1 MPSLTSLA
9 LLAAESTSV
18 LVVAPAWSEDAAS
31 ILNANR
37 VASGGSSTV
46 RPGTLEFDLAYSGSG
61 LTGTIVT
68 VVDRRTGAFTDA
80 SIIGPLSQADAFNG
94 SQFWLKDP
102 SGAVTPTAGGDTI
115 ELQTNQAYRYAN
127 LWWRPDAGGATVVFD
142 GRKED
147 GGRSFDVLTVT
158 PKGGEPF
165 EAWFDSASHLLA
177 RTVEHQSFQTVVTSL
192 SDYRPE
198 AGVMT
203 AHKMVVDNGDGPDQL
218 QTQTLTRETLTP
230 ARPLTAYGPPT
241 AAPKDWSMADGAR
254 QVTVPFRLLNNHI
267 YADVKVDGKGPFLF
281 IFDTGGQFILSPPTA
296 KALAETITGDTA
308 VHGAGEGTVE
318 AGFTKVGSIGIG
330 DLKLGGQT
338 VGVLPFHSA
347 KTEGFEAGGMIGFEV
362 FRRLVTRIDYGA
374 HTLTFVDPATFDP
387 KDAGIAV
394 PFAFYQTIP
403 QVQGAFD
410 DLPGRF
416 DIDTGSRV
424 EVTLTSPFVN
434 AQHLIAKFP
443 KGTMAVDGWGVGG
456 HSRAYVTRGA
466 SLTLGPVKIDDVVA
480 GFSTQKS
487 GAFADPTY
495 QGNVGAGIL
504 KRFVVTFDY
513 GHQIMYLKPL
523 PTPVADTG
531 VFDRSGMWINL
542 ADDGFE
548 VVDVS
553 AGGAAAAAGL
563 AVGDRIVAVDG
574 KPAGTLSLSDVRM
587 TLRDRPVG
595 TVVAV
600 EVKRGDKTWTV
611 PVTLKDQV

>member
-1 MPSLTSLA
+1 MPSLNPLA
-9 LLAAESTSV
+9 LLAAAAASV
-18 LVVAPAWSEDAAS
+18 LVAPAWSEDAAS
-31 ILNANR
+31 ILRANR
-37 VASGGSSTV
+37 LASGGSPTA
-46 RPGTLEFDLAYSGSG
+46 RPGTLEFDLAYSGQG
-61 LTGTIVT
+61 LTGAIVT

-80 SIIGPLSQADAFNG
+80 STIGPLSQADAFNG
-94 SQFWLKDP
+94 ARFWLKDP
-102 SGAVTPTAGGDTI
+102 SGAVTPTAGGDII

-127 LWWRPDAGGATVVFD
+127 RWWRPDADGASVVFN
-142 GRKED
+142 GRKQD
-147 GGRSFDVLTVT
+147 GDRSFYVLTVT

-165 EAWFDSASHLLA
+165 EAWFDSTSHLLA
-177 RTVEHQSFQTVVTSL
+177 RTVEPQGFQTIVTSF

-203 AHKMVVDNGDGPDQL
+203 AHKIIIDNGDGPDQL
-218 QTQTLTRETLTP
+218 QTETLTRETLTP
-230 ARPLTAYGPPT
+230 PRPMTAFGAPN
-241 AAPKDWSMADGAR
+241 AAPRDWSIADGAR
-254 QVTVPFRLLNNHI
+254 QATVPFRLLNNHI
-267 YADVKVDGKGPFLF
+267 YADVRVSGEGPFLF
-281 IFDTGGQFILSPPTA
+281 VFDTGGQFILSPPTA
-296 KALAETITGDTA
+296 KTLAATIRGKTA
-308 VHGAGEGTVE
+308 AHGAGEGVVE
-318 AGFTKVGSIGIG
+318 AGFTQVSSIEIG
-330 DLKLGGQT
+330 DLRLGGQT
-338 VGVLPFHSA
+338 VGVLPFQSA

-374 HTLTFVDPATFDP
+374 HTLTFIDPASFDP
-387 KDAGIAV
+387 KDAGIPV
-394 PFAFYQTIP
+394 PFVFYQTIP

-410 DLPGRF
+410 GLPGKF

-424 EVTLTSPFVN
+424 EVTLTSPFVK
-434 AQHLIAKFP
+434 AKHLIAKFP

-456 HSRAYVTRGA
+456 HSRAYITRGA
-466 SLTLGPVKIDDVVA
+466 SLTLGPVKVADVIA
-480 GFSTQKS
+480 GFSSQKS

-513 GHQIMYLKPL
+513 GRQIMYLKPL

-563 AVGDRIVAVDG
+563 AVGDKIVAVDS
-574 KPAGTLSLSDVRM
+574 KPAGTLSLSELRM
-587 TLRDRPVG
+587 TLRDRPAG
-595 TVVAV
+595 TVVSL